1 MFSEKCQN
9 VLMKLSQD
17 FLNSLMSLNNNKSIG
32 KESVIE
38 KISKEKNKME
48 IEISSSMYNNALP
61 VDDNFDLD

>member
-1 MFSEKCQN
+1 VFSEKCQN

>member
-1 MFSEKCQN
+1 
-9 VLMKLSQD
+9 MKLSQD

>member
-1 MFSEKCQN
+1 
-9 VLMKLSQD
+9 
-17 FLNSLMSLNNNKSIG
+17 MSLNNNKSIG